1 MIEQLLSWPF
11 VQETVIGLG
20 SALLGLFAKFLL
32 SRWVFQRIANM
43 IERWIKGDPK
53 KHATYLHFR
62 EDHAAPNP
70 RECEE
75 GLCPTT
81 GQ

>member
-11 VQETVIGLG
+11 LQETVIGLG

-32 SRWVFQRIANM
+32 SRWVFQRVANV
-43 IERWIKGDPK
+43 IEHWIKGDPK
-53 KHATYLHFR
+53 KHAAYLHFR

-70 RECEE
+70 RVCEE
-75 GLCPTT
+75 GSCPTA